1 MKQNL
6 TRALALALA
15 TSVALSGCATI
26 ESGTNNV
33 TQKVGGVFGSSN
45 DNTKAVTG
53 GAILGCAGGAIL
65 GKLIGGGS
73 AMLKGCAGGAIAGGV
88 ISYKVH
94 QDELKKAR
102 AVAADA
108 HATLGV
114 NATVTTRDVQAKD
127 DNGQPVTTQTLDRLV
142 LPLPAKDVL
151 AHAAPVQHVIAEAAQ
166 AADGSASK
174 TTLEVHG
181 TAKERAWMDTEVAND
196 LKANSTVKVVDVEDT
211 TPSIVISPIPT
222 PAQH

>member
-1 MKQNL
+1 MKHTI
-6 TRALALALA
+6 TRALALILA
-15 TSVALSGCATI
+15 GSVTLSGCATI
-26 ESGTNNV
+26 ESGTDNV
-33 TQKVGGVFGSSN
+33 TQKVGGVFTKN
-45 DNTKAVTG
+45 DSHAAAVG
-53 GAILGCAGGAIL
+53 GAALGCVGGAVL
-65 GKLIGGGS
+65 ARFIGGGHD
-73 AMLKGCAGGAIAGGV
+73 MLRGCAAGAVVGGV
-88 ISYKVH
+88 VSYKVH
-94 QDELKKAR
+94 QAELAKAR

-127 DNGQPVTTQTLDRLV
+127 DNGQAVTTQTLDRLV

-181 TAKERAWMDTEVAND
+181 TVKERAWMDTEVATD